1 MANWRKTR
9 RYGKFT
15 TTQNASGKSSLS
27 QRVTSGSNVNINRR
41 YVPGGTITR
50 TTYKSGDFIKVIQSS
65 NMSKKSRPSSGRNTP
80 RRSVKSKK
88 NEVEMF
94 ILIMCISWGIFL
106 IIPFLIGYG
115 FYKLAKFMHN
125 RFVKKNI
132 EKKLMIKDIINN
144 KYFQFTSFFLILS
157 TLFPTAFIFIL
168 AVSSLIFVPNIRHN
182 LNLNNV
188 F

>member
-1 MANWRKTR
+1 
-9 RYGKFT
+9 
-15 TTQNASGKSSLS
+15 
-27 QRVTSGSNVNINRR
+27 
-41 YVPGGTITR
+41 
-50 TTYKSGDFIKVIQSS
+50 
-65 NMSKKSRPSSGRNTP
+65 MSKKSRPSSGRNTP

-144 KYFQFTSFFLILS
+144 KYFQFTSFF
-157 TLFPTAFIFIL
+157 
-168 AVSSLIFVPNIRHN
+168 
-182 LNLNNV
+182 
-188 F
+188 